1 MADTTPD
8 TMCPHCGARVSVG
21 VDGLTAYHTS
31 PPRSCF
37 ICPGSKQNPRCAE
50 SDARPLWNGEP
61 NPHFA
66 G

>member
-1 MADTTPD
+1 MTDL
-8 TMCPHCGARVSVG
+8 MCPHCAALCGVG
-21 VDGLTAYHTS
+21 NDSLTPYHNYPLPT
-31 PPRSCF
+31 RQV
-37 ICPGSKQNPRCAE
+37 CPGSKQNARCAE